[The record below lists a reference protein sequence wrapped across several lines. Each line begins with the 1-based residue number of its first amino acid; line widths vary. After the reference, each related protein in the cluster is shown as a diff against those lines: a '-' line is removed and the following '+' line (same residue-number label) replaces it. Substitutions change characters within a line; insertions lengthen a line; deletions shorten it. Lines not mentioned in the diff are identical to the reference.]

1 MSSPFTRPPEKFA
14 QFASARQYGRANTLT
29 GCAQERH
36 STGNSAGQ
44 KLVGMP
50 GTHTSNLPQLSHPDG
65 SPIRA
70 LVVDDEP
77 SLSELMSMGLR
88 MSGWSVAIA
97 GDGPAA
103 VKFAKEFR
111 PDVLILDV
119 MLPGFDGVELLKRIR
134 TFAPGVPALF
144 LTAKDDVQ
152 DRITGLAA
160 GGDDYVTKP
169 FSMEE
174 VLLRLHRLVQR
185 SGVAAMDT
193 SELAVGDLLL
203 NLDTREVT
211 RGGEDLQLTAT
222 EFEVLR
228 YLMENAKRVVSKAQ
242 ILDNVWNYDF
252 GGQANI
258 VELYISYLRKK
269 VDATLPPMI
278 HTMRGAGYVI
288 KPAV

>member
-1 MSSPFTRPPEKFA
+1 MASPHPMT
-14 QFASARQYGRANTLT
+14 N
-29 GCAQERH
+29 
-36 STGNSAGQ
+36 
-44 KLVGMP
+44 
-50 GTHTSNLPQLSHPDG
+50 NLPQLTHPDG

-88 MSGWSVAIA
+88 MAGWSVAVA
-97 GDGPAA
+97 GDGPTA
-103 VKFAKEFR
+103 VKDFH
-111 PDVLILDV
+111 PDVLVLDV
-119 MLPGFDGVELLKRIR
+119 MLPGFDGVELLGRIR
-134 TFAPGVPALF
+134 AFAPEVPALF

-152 DRITGLAA
+152 DRIVGLAA

-193 SELAVGDLLL
+193 AELVVGDLVL
-203 NLDTREVT
+203 NVDTREVT
-211 RGGEDLQLTAT
+211 RAGDDIQLTAT
-222 EFEVLR
+222 QFELLR
-228 YLMENAKRVVSKAQ
+228 YLMENPKRVVSKAQ
-242 ILDNVWNYDF
+242 ILDHVWDYDF

-269 VDATLPPMI
+269 IEASHPPMI
-278 HTMRGAGYVI
+278 HTVRGAGYVI
-288 KPAV
+288 KPAD